1 MARAVP
7 LRGSRFLARRGSAF
21 FVRLLERHLRFQTLS
36 TQIYIA
42 LLDEGTTV
50 WRPVSAAHLRDDI
63 YRILEQPLADERLEF
78 VAGEFVRCRQQT
90 FADGQSG
97 LVGYEKTAA

>member
-1 MARAVP
+1 MARSVP
-7 LRGSRFLARRGSAF
+7 LSRFTPRVGGGSAF
-21 FVRLLERHLRFQTLS
+21 FVRLLERHLRFETLS

-42 LLDEGTTV
+42 LLDEGTPV

-63 YRILEQPLADERLEF
+63 YRIMEQPSADERLEF

-90 FADGQSG
+90 FADGQTG

>member
-1 MARAVP
+1 MALSVP
-7 LRGSRFLARRGSAF
+7 LSRFTSQVGGGSAF

-42 LLDEGTTV
+42 LRDEGTQV

-63 YRILEQPLADERLEF
+63 YRILEQPSADEHLEF

-90 FADGQSG
+90 FADGQTG